1 MIFFVGLIKISV
13 NGKLIKEEKETFFE
27 NSFLLR
33 PITLNG
39 NNFSENKAN
48 LSHLCLLIFNTL
60 CHYLW
65 CHNLTINQYMYV
77 VGKITLMKSRA
88 TGFWYQAE
96 IHISNVNIFRIV
108 HHIIKHAGHGYSE
121 YRD

>member
-48 LSHLCLLIFNTL
+48 LSHLCLSHLSRSKFKKNKKSQAFCQCRGLSKT
-60 CHYLW
+60 H
-65 CHNLTINQYMYV
+65 T
-77 VGKITLMKSRA
+77 KILRCVTTFLDGDFDFFKK
-88 TGFWYQAE
+88 
-96 IHISNVNIFRIV
+96 N
-108 HHIIKHAGHGYSE
+108 
-121 YRD
+121 